1 MKQISFLYKFKEDAN
16 KIFHQFSNQKML
28 RAIFKNNLNI
38 NFLNKKNFDEIGSDA
53 EIIVNNNLKIKTITI
68 SSNLSENIFTYSSEI
83 YSINEQNISSPPI
96 TVKFYFYTNINDKST
111 IVIIEI
117 DNYINDNDKKRLGL
131 YFGNFCN
138 AIKIYNDNNSMSQ
151 IIIDSNVINRPIYRI
166 KNNLKYFMNLFSQI
180 YSNKENETNLT
191 IDVIKCNHIIN
202 SIPISK
208 IQIFNEEIEIYLEK
222 RNYKIK
228 ISIISLSEISCYVQ
242 IMEKFEQVSSGKII
256 FKISKLNK
264 TFLNVLREHFEHFI
278 PL

>member
-53 EIIVNNNLKIKTITI
+53 EIIVNNNLKIKTVTI

-180 YSNKENETNLT
+180 YTNKENETNLT
-191 IDVIKCNHIIN
+191 IDVVKCNHIIN

>member
-53 EIIVNNNLKIKTITI
+53 EIIVNNNLKIKTVTI

-83 YSINEQNISSPPI
+83 YSISEQNISSPPI

-151 IIIDSNVINRPIYRI
+151 IIIDSNVINRSIYRI

>member
-53 EIIVNNNLKIKTITI
+53 EIIVNNNLKIKTVTI

-151 IIIDSNVINRPIYRI
+151 IIIDSNVINRSIYRI

>member
-1 MKQISFLYKFKEDAN
+1 
-16 KIFHQFSNQKML
+16 ML
-28 RAIFKNNLNI
+28 RLIFKNNLNI
-38 NFLNKKNFDEIGSDA
+38 NFLNKKNFDEIGADA
-53 EIIVNNNLKIKTITI
+53 EIIVNNNLTIKTTTI
-68 SSNLSENIFTYSSEI
+68 SSNLSEDILTYTSEV

-96 TVKFYFYTNINDKST
+96 IVKFCFHTNINDNST

-117 DNYINDNDKKRLGL
+117 ENYINKNDKKRLGI

-138 AIKIYNDNNSMSQ
+138 GIKNYNDNNSMSQ

-180 YSNKENETNLT
+180 YTNKENETNLT
-191 IDVIKCNHIIN
+191 IDVVKCNHIIN

>member
-138 AIKIYNDNNSMSQ
+138 GIKIYNDNNSMSQ